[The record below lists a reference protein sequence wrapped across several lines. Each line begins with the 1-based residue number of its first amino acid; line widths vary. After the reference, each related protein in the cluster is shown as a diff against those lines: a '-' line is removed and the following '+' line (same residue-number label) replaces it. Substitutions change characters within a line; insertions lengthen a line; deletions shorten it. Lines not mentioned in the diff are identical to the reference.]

1 MSLAIYLNRTKV
13 LNKIS
18 RYSRTVAYNILQQ
31 FFDSIVRLFL
41 LSGDNQVFNV
51 TFFEEAYFFLCCNG
65 ILIKRVTEITF
76 GKYLFIFE
84 KYQAINACLLK

>member
-18 RYSRTVAYNILQQ
+18 HYSRTVAYNILQQ

-51 TFFEEAYFFLCCNG
+51 TFLKKLTSFSAAMES
-65 ILIKRVTEITF
+65 
-76 GKYLFIFE
+76 
-84 KYQAINACLLK
+84 LLRE